1 MTYHWIKQN
10 GAAELLIFF
19 AGWGMDPTPFQFLE
33 AGDRDVLM
41 CYDYTEPELP
51 LGHHALFADYAQ
63 VDLAAWSLGVPVAN
77 AAFHGEGTRF
87 RSAVAINGSAS
98 PIHDDYGIPPAIF
111 NGTLDTLDA
120 AGLQR
125 FRRRVCQS
133 RSNLERF
140 DRTLPRRDLASLTAE
155 LVALRDR
162 FTGLV
167 ADDCIFSRALV
178 GKRDMIFPAQNQLR
192 AWAALHVAT
201 TTSQAPHFPFYAWSA
216 WRDLVCP

>member
-1 MTYHWIKQN
+1 MTCHWINQ
-10 GAAELLIFF
+10 GHSDDLLIFF

-33 AGDRDVLM
+33 ASDLDVVM
-41 CYDYTEPELP
+41 YYDYTEPDGP
-51 LGHHALFADYAQ
+51 LDPLALLADYAH

-77 AAFHGEGTRF
+77 SAFRNCGGRL

-98 PIHDDYGIPPAIF
+98 PIHDDYGIPPVIF
-111 NGTLDTLDA
+111 NGTLDNLDA

-192 AWAALHVAT
+192 GWAALHVAT
-201 TTSQAPHFPFYAWSA
+201 TTSDAPHFPFYAWSA

>member
-51 LGHHALFADYAQ
+51 LDHHALFADYAQ

-98 PIHDDYGIPPAIF
+98 PIHDDYGIRQPF
-111 NGTLDTLDA
+111 LTGRWTLSTPRGCSDSVAGSARA
-120 AGLQR
+120 AATW
-125 FRRRVCQS
+125 
-133 RSNLERF
+133 N
-140 DRTLPRRDLASLTAE
+140 ALTARCPG
-155 LVALRDR
+155 A
-162 FTGLV
+162 TWHH
-167 ADDCIFSRALV
+167 S
-178 GKRDMIFPAQNQLR
+178 PQNSWPCVTASPDSWPTTASSL
-192 AWAALHVAT
+192 APWWAKGI
-201 TTSQAPHFPFYAWSA
+201 
-216 WRDLVCP
+216 